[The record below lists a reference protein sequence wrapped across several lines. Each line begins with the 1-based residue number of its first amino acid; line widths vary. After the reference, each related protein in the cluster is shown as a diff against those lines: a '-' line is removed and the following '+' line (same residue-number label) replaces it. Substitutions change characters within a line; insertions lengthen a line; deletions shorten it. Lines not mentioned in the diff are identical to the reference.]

1 MNKTFLTKS
10 ISLALIAAVGLSACS
25 IGVRP
30 IDNNQLLAQ
39 SKLDIVS
46 TQKNVEPLGATIDLN
61 EAIARGLK
69 YNLDFKVKQ
78 YEEALATDQQSL
90 AALEML
96 PKVVGTAGYYTR
108 NNDLINY
115 SVNPQ
120 TGQSTPQTYL
130 STDRQIWSTNF
141 ALSWNI
147 LDFGASYFNAR
158 QQGDRMLIALERR
171 RRAMH
176 NLVQDIRTAYLRAYA
191 AQILESSVKDTIT
204 ESEVVL
210 EKARKAEKLK
220 LRSPAEILKIQKT
233 ILDNI
238 RLLEAIQQELS
249 TARYELASYI
259 NIRPGVSYVL
269 AKPDSTFLSPKQIKL
284 SMDELEDIAIA
295 NNAEFREQIYT
306 ARIAKDDIK
315 KNMLRLF
322 PGISF
327 NVGNNYNSN
336 SFLVNNTWRD
346 AAVQVSWNLMNVLS
360 IPGQISAM
368 NNAEDLYEQKKS
380 AVLMNLVTQVHIARL
395 QYDNNYQ
402 AMQRNESLLVVD
414 KKLNDISTL
423 KMEAEV
429 ESRLEHVTYSTGYI
443 LSLLRKYQALSQLY
457 NAEGK
462 LRSTLGQ
469 EIVAGDI
476 SKVPLKELSKQVG
489 AALKDWVPKELPVE
503 PAKVSSQTPIEA
515 PKLARN

>member
-1 MNKTFLTKS
+1 MKIYLIKP
-10 ISLALIAAVGLSACS
+10 ISFILIVAFGLSACS

-30 IDNNQLLAQ
+30 IDNKQLLAD
-39 SKLDIVS
+39 SKLDIVNS
-46 TQKNVEPLGATIDLN
+46 QKDIEPLGPTIDLN

-96 PKVVGTAGYYTR
+96 PKVVGTAGYYSR

-158 QQGDRMLIALERR
+158 QQGDRMMIALERR

-176 NLVQDIRTAYLRAYA
+176 NLVQDIRTAYLRAYS
-191 AQILESSVKDTIT
+191 AQILEGSVRDTIA
-204 ESEVVL
+204 ESEAVL
-210 EKARKAEKLK
+210 EKARKAEKQK

-259 NIRPGVSYVL
+259 NIRPGVQYVL
-269 AKPDSTFLSPKQIKL
+269 AKPDATFLAPKQINL
-284 SMDELEDIAIA
+284 SVNDMEDIAIA

-336 SFLVNNTWRD
+336 TFLVNNTWRD
-346 AAVQVSWNLMNVLS
+346 AAVQVSWNLMNILS

-368 NNAEDLYEQKKS
+368 NNADGLYDQKKT

-402 AMQRNESLLVVD
+402 AMQRNESLLQVD

-443 LSLLRKYQALSQLY
+443 LSLLRKYQALAQLY
-457 NAEGK
+457 NSEGK

-489 AALKDWVPKELPVE
+489 IALKDWVPKELPQE
-503 PAKVSSQTPIEA
+503 AAKAVSAVDTDKVASAQ
-515 PKLARN
+515 N

>member
-1 MNKTFLTKS
+1 MQMTSPKL
-10 ISLALIAAVGLSACS
+10 IALILALPLGLSACAVN
-25 IGVRP
+25 IRP
-30 IDNNQLLAQ
+30 LETDKLLAQ
-39 SKLDIVS
+39 SRQDILD
-46 TQKNVEPLGATIDLN
+46 TQKNVEPIGSTVDLN

-78 YEEALATDQQSL
+78 YEEAIATDQRNL
-90 AALEML
+90 AVLDML
-96 PKVVGTAGYYTR
+96 PKVVGTAGYYNR
-108 NNDLINY
+108 NNNPINT
-115 SVNPQ
+115 SVNAQ
-120 TGQSTPQTYL
+120 TGQPNNINYI
-130 STDRQIWSTNF
+130 STDREIWSKNF
-141 ALSWNI
+141 ALSWNV

-158 QQGDRMLIALERR
+158 QQGDRMMISLERR

-176 NLVQDIRTAYLRAYA
+176 NLVQDIRTAYLRAYS
-191 AQILESSVKDTIT
+191 AQILELTVRDTLKEGEIALT
-204 ESEVVL
+204 
-210 EKARKAEKLK
+210 KARQAEKQK
-220 LRSPAEILKIQKT
+220 LRSPTEILKIQKT

-259 NIRPGVSYVL
+259 NVRPGVRYAL
-269 AKPDSTFLSPKQIKL
+269 AMPDPTFLSPKQISL
-284 SMDELEDIAIA
+284 STDDLEDIAIA

-327 NVGNNYNSN
+327 NAGVNNNSN
-336 SFLVNNTWRD
+336 SFLVNNTWKD
-346 AAVQVSWNLMNVLS
+346 AAVQVSWNLLNVLS
-360 IPGQISAM
+360 VPAQISAM
-368 NNAEDLYEQKKS
+368 KNAEGLYDQKKS
-380 AVLMNLVTQVHIARL
+380 AVLMNLITQVHIARL

-402 AMQRNESLLVVD
+402 AMQRNDSVLEVD

-423 KMEAEV
+423 RLEAEV

-469 EIVAGDI
+469 EIVSGDI
-476 SKVPLKELSKQVG
+476 SQVPLKELSDQVG
-489 AALKDWVPKELPVE
+489 AALKDWVPKSVALPI
-503 PAKVSSQTPIEA
+503 AGTEA
-515 PKLARN
+515 HTTQPTKNE